1 MIIAGAAEVMGGG
14 DVGVVPGDV
23 MRADLRDL
31 DGDPGNVGVVG
42 LPKMHGDG
50 DPNDGSRRERVS
62 GSIARTGG
70 VESSVLGKRDG
81 DDAARK
87 DGGVN
92 ALGPPAKRPARG
104 VSPPPPQT

>member
-1 MIIAGAAEVMGGG
+1 
-14 DVGVVPGDV
+14 
-23 MRADLRDL
+23 
-31 DGDPGNVGVVG
+31 
-42 LPKMHGDG
+42 MHGDG

-87 DGGVN
+87 DGERSS
-92 ALGPPAKRPARG
+92 GPPAKRPARG